1 MNKDYELEQLRRML
15 EDPKQ
20 QSGLYL
26 IDTGLN
32 DEDIETFLKKSG
44 LCHYVKEKLI
54 QTSEGNPF
62 ELLIVGLSYTCD
74 DCGIDNLRNQ
84 LLVADGRKRDTII
97 YSLFIQ
103 IMKHLTMGERTVI
116 HIYGSNDLLFLRLE
130 DLEKIEGALIHF
142 DETIFVISKLKN
154 NVLQDGNIIKIK
166 SLKKVFNNGFMGN
179 RLEKVHISYKNNE
192 KYRYVLD
199 AIEAGLKKNEI
210 EYSIDRK
217 DVMYRD
223 NIDAYEKEIGFSDK
237 VIMIVIPEYLKSLE
251 CMFEMTQIFE
261 KGNVEERL
269 FPIVDL
275 EDIFRNSSGLAT
287 IKEYWIHEKN
297 KRIAQL
303 SVNSG
308 KSSFWRTELDKI
320 EDILYRLDEFW
331 GFINRHSTGNFKELI
346 ENDAALLMTELNKGF
361 SKAAAH
367 FDEKFIPSD
376 DTKPIISRKVNQNG
390 EKSIYIENNTGSITI
405 S

>member
-1 MNKDYELEQLRRML
+1 
-15 EDPKQ
+15 
-20 QSGLYL
+20 
-26 IDTGLN
+26 
-32 DEDIETFLKKSG
+32 
-44 LCHYVKEKLI
+44 
-54 QTSEGNPF
+54 
-62 ELLIVGLSYTCD
+62 
-74 DCGIDNLRNQ
+74 
-84 LLVADGRKRDTII
+84 
-97 YSLFIQ
+97 
-103 IMKHLTMGERTVI
+103 MGERTVI

-210 EYSIDRK
+210 EYSIDRN